1 MQYWLHPTVE
11 DPEQFAEEIGAI
23 CRLYQRAEAFFEEGA
38 HVVSL
43 DEKTGIQAL
52 QRRRKPM
59 EPGRPERQEFEYSRH
74 GTRCLFAGL
83 EVATGQILAP
93 SVGPTRKEEDFAAH
107 VANTLRTDPE
117 AEWIFVVDQLNTH
130 QSETLVRQVAEKCGI
145 DVPLGVKGRCGIL
158 RSMKTRRRF
167 LEDPTHRIRFIYTP
181 KHCSWMNQIELW
193 FSILVRRL
201 LKRASFS
208 STQELEERLL
218 AFIAYF
224 NETLAKPFTW
234 TYTGRPLRL

>member
-1 MQYWLHPTVE
+1 VQYWLHLQVE
-11 DPEQFAEEIGAI
+11 NEKQFAEEIGAI
-23 CRLYQRAEAFFEEGA
+23 CCLYQRAAALFKEGT

-52 QRRRKPM
+52 QRWKAPM
-59 EPGRPERQEFEYSRH
+59 QPGRPERQEFEYTRH

-83 EVATGQILAP
+83 EVATGRILAP
-93 SVGPTRKEEDFAAH
+93 SVGPTRKETDFAAH
-107 VANTLRTDPE
+107 VGKTLSVDPE

-130 QSETLVRQVAEKCGI
+130 MSETLVREVAQRCSLDE
-145 DVPLGVKGRCGIL
+145 DLGRKGKSGIL
-158 RSMKTRRRF
+158 KSMKTRRRF
-167 LEDPTHRIRFIYTP
+167 LEDPSHRIRFVYTP
-181 KHCSWMNQIELW
+181 KHCSWMNQVELW
-193 FSILVRRL
+193 FSILGRRL

-218 AFIAYF
+218 AFITYF
-224 NETLAKPFTW
+224 NLTLAKPFRW

>member
-23 CRLYQRAEAFFEEGA
+23 CRLYRRAEALFEEGA

-52 QRRRKPM
+52 QRWREPM
-59 EPGRPERQEFEYSRH
+59 EPGKPERQEFEYTRH

-83 EVATGQILAP
+83 EVATGRILAP

-107 VANTLRTDPE
+107 VAKTLRTDPE

-130 QSETLVRQVAEKCGI
+130 QSETLVRWVAKECGV
-145 DVPLGVKGRCGIL
+145 DVPLGVKGRRGIL

-167 LEDPTHRIRFIYTP
+167 LEDPAHRIRFMYTP
-181 KHCSWMNQIELW
+181 KHCSWMNQVELW

-218 AFIAYF
+218 AFIDYF
-224 NETLAKPFTW
+224 NETLAKPFAW

>member
-1 MQYWLHPTVE
+1 M
-11 DPEQFAEEIGAI
+11 
-23 CRLYQRAEAFFEEGA
+23 
-38 HVVSL
+38 SL

-52 QRRRKPM
+52 QRWRKPM

-107 VANTLRTDPE
+107 VAKTLRTDPE

-130 QSETLVRQVAEKCGI
+130 QSETLVRQVAENCGI
-145 DVPLGVKGRCGIL
+145 DVPLGVKGQRGIL
-158 RSMKTRRRF
+158 RSMETRRRF

>member
-1 MQYWLHPTVE
+1 VQYWLHPTVE
-11 DPEQFAEEIGAI
+11 DPEQFTEEIGAI
-23 CRLYQRAEAFFEEGA
+23 CRLYRRAEVLFEEKV

-52 QRRRKPM
+52 QRRRDPM
-59 EPGRPERQEFEYSRH
+59 EPGRPERQEFEYTRH

-83 EVATGQILAP
+83 EVATGKILAP
-93 SVGPTRKEEDFAAH
+93 SVGPTRKEKDFAAH
-107 VANTLRTDPE
+107 VAKTLRTDPE

-130 QSETLVRQVAEKCGI
+130 QSEALVRWVAQECAI
-145 DVPLGVKGRCGIL
+145 DVPLGVKGRRGIL
-158 RSMKTRRRF
+158 KSMKTRRRF
-167 LEDPTHRIRFIYTP
+167 LEDSTHRIRFMYTP
-181 KHCSWMNQIELW
+181 THCSWMNQVELW
-193 FSILVRRL
+193 FSILGRRL

-208 STQELEERLL
+208 STQELEERLF
-218 AFIAYF
+218 AFITYF